1 MSLKDNIDYVKKEI
15 STEES
20 FMESFFKIEKFY
32 KKYKSTIISIVAV
45 AIVGTI
51 GYYISNYINLQNK
64 IEANKAF
71 NQLLEDPNNKEALAT
86 LKEKNKKLYDIT
98 LFMQDSSANNEV
110 EFLKELSSY
119 SQAIKEQ
126 DIDKLTTVT
135 QSQNFLLKDFALFN
149 KALILVQ
156 KQQYKEAK
164 EAIKQVP
171 ENSNLNALV
180 KMLEHYLLTKKKG
193 QL

>member
-20 FMESFFKIEKFY
+20 FMESFFKIEKLY
-32 KKYKSTIISIVAV
+32 KKYKSTLIIILSV

-64 IEANKAF
+64 IAANTAF
-71 NQLLEDPNNKEALAT
+71 NQLLANPNDKEASAVLQ
-86 LKEKNKKLYDIT
+86 EKNPKLYEIT
-98 LFMQDSSANNEV
+98 LFMKNTSASNEV
-110 EFLKELSSY
+110 EFLKELSLY
-119 SQAIKEQ
+119 SQAIKEE
-126 DIDKLTTVT
+126 DVAKLTSVT
-135 QSQNFLLKDFALFN
+135 QNQNFLLKDFALFN

-164 EAIKQVP
+164 ETVKQIP
-171 ENSNLNALV
+171 ESSNLNVLV
-180 KMLEHYLLTKKKG
+180 QMLEHYLLTK
-193 QL
+193 

>member
-20 FMESFFKIEKFY
+20 FMESFFKIEIIY
-32 KKYKSTIISIVAV
+32 KKYKFVIIAIVSI

-51 GYYISNYINLQNK
+51 GYYVSNYIQLQNK
-64 IEANKAF
+64 IAANESF
-71 NQLLEDPNNKEALAT
+71 NKFLENPNDKEALLV
-86 LKEKNKKLYDIT
+86 LKEKSEKLYNIA

-110 EFLKELSSY
+110 EFLKELSLY

-126 DIDKLTTVT
+126 NVVKLTSVT
-135 QSQNFLLKDFALFN
+135 QEQNFLLKDFALFN

-156 KQQYKEAK
+156 KQQYKESK
-164 EAIKQVP
+164 EAIEQIP
-171 ENSNLNALV
+171 ENSNLNVLV
-180 KMLEHYLLTKKKG
+180 KMLEHYLLTK
-193 QL
+193 